1 LIPLK
6 NNSEDKPSWINSIPF
21 NYGWVIVVVAWIGM
35 FMSGPG
41 QTFVVAIFVDPIIED
56 TGWSRTTV
64 SAVYSAGSICAFVGA
79 VIAGRAFD
87 KLGARIVLTAVAA
100 LFGLATVLMSQ
111 VTHPVHLFLGFWGIR
126 SLGQTALSMV
136 STSTV
141 NIWFIRLR
149 GKATA
154 ITSLAAPISEIA
166 LPPLVYLLIVNNGWR
181 STWVI
186 LGIAIWVILLP
197 PAILLVRRTPESIGL
212 KPDMGR
218 KDVLGL
224 NDSQAADVQ
233 EENWTS
239 KEAMK
244 TKSFWLII
252 FAGTAGS
259 LIGTAMTFH
268 HMSIMNSRGIED
280 TQATLILSLTAAVG
294 VFSTILAGYLL
305 DKIPNRF
312 ILVAGQ
318 VALMASMGWTFFIQ
332 DTWHAIVYGIF
343 TGMAQGLIYTTMIV
357 IFPNYF
363 GRKHLGTIMG
373 VATIG
378 MVVSSGL
385 GPLPFGALYEI
396 SNNYDLAI
404 ISFLPLPAL
413 CALSALF
420 APPPKHKSD

>member
-1 LIPLK
+1 LISPK
-6 NNSEDKPSWINSIPF
+6 NKSTSKPSWINSIPF
-21 NYGWVIVVVAWIGM
+21 NYGWIIVVVAWLGM

-79 VIAGRAFD
+79 FIAGRAFD
-87 KLGARIVLTAVAA
+87 KFGARIVLIAVAA
-100 LFGLATVLMSQ
+100 LFGLATVLMGQ
-111 VTHPVHLFLGFWGIR
+111 VTHPAHLFLGFWGIR

-141 NIWFIRLR
+141 NVWFIRLR
-149 GKATA
+149 GRATA
-154 ITSLAAPISEIA
+154 ITSLAAPVSEIA
-166 LPPLVYLLIVNNGWR
+166 LPPLIYLLIISNGWR

-186 LGIAIWVILLP
+186 LGMAIWIVLLP
-197 PAILLVRRTPESIGL
+197 PAILLVRRTPESVGL

-218 KDVLGL
+218 KDVLQL
-224 NDSQAADVQ
+224 KETQAGVQ
-233 EENWTS
+233 EDNWTS
-239 KEAMK
+239 KQAMK
-244 TKSFWLII
+244 TKAFWLLI

-268 HMSIMNSRGIED
+268 HMSLMNSRGIANTE
-280 TQATLILSLTAAVG
+280 ATLILSLTAAVG
-294 VFSTILAGYLL
+294 VFSTILTGYLL
-305 DKIPNRF
+305 DKLPNRF
-312 ILVAGQ
+312 ILAAGQ
-318 VALMASMGWTFFIQ
+318 IMLMASMAWTFLIQ
-332 DTWHAIVYGIF
+332 NLWHAAIYGIF
-343 TGMAQGLIYTTMIV
+343 TGMTQGLIYTTMIV

-413 CALSALF
+413 CALAAVF
-420 APPPKHKSD
+420 APPPKLKS

>member
-1 LIPLK
+1 MISPK
-6 NNSEDKPSWINSIPF
+6 NKSKSKPSWINSIPF
-21 NYGWVIVVVAWIGM
+21 NYGWIIVVVAWLGM

-79 VIAGRAFD
+79 FIAGRAFD
-87 KLGARIVLTAVAA
+87 KFGARIVLIAVAA
-100 LFGLATVLMSQ
+100 LFGLATVLMGQ
-111 VTHPVHLFLGFWGIR
+111 VTHPAHLFLGFWGIR

-141 NIWFIRLR
+141 NVWFVRLR
-149 GKATA
+149 GRATA
-154 ITSLAAPISEIA
+154 ITSLAAPVSEIA
-166 LPPLVYLLIVNNGWR
+166 LPPLIYLLIISNGWR

-186 LGIAIWVILLP
+186 LGIAIWIVLLP
-197 PAILLVRRTPESIGL
+197 PAILLVRRTPESVGL

-218 KDVLGL
+218 KDVLQL
-224 NDSQAADVQ
+224 KESQTGVQ
-233 EENWTS
+233 EDNWTS
-239 KEAMK
+239 KQAMK
-244 TKSFWLII
+244 TKAFWLLI

-268 HMSIMNSRGIED
+268 HMSLMNSRGIANTE
-280 TQATLILSLTAAVG
+280 ATLILSLTAAVG
-294 VFSTILAGYLL
+294 VLSTILTGYLL
-305 DKIPNRF
+305 DKMPNRF
-312 ILVAGQ
+312 ILAAGQ
-318 VALMASMGWTFFIQ
+318 IMLMASMAWTFLIQ
-332 DTWHAIVYGIF
+332 DLWHAAIYGIF
-343 TGMAQGLIYTTMIV
+343 TGMTQGLIYTTMIV

-373 VATIG
+373 VVTIG

-413 CALSALF
+413 CALAAVF
-420 APPPKHKSD
+420 APPPKLKSQ

>member
-1 LIPLK
+1 M
-6 NNSEDKPSWINSIPF
+6 NSLPDKPTSKSSWINSIPF
-21 NYGWVIVVVAWIGM
+21 NYGWVIVAVAWLGM

-64 SAVYSAGSICAFVGA
+64 SAVYSAGSICAFLGA

-87 KLGARIVLTAVAA
+87 KFGARVVLTAVTA
-100 LFGLATVLMSQ
+100 LFGLATVLMGQ

-141 NIWFIRLR
+141 NIWFVRLR

-154 ITSLAAPISEIA
+154 ITSLAAPVSEIA
-166 LPPLVYLLIVNNGWR
+166 LPPLIYLLIVNNGWR
-181 STWVI
+181 STWVM
-186 LGIAIWVILLP
+186 LGIAIWVVLLP
-197 PAILLVRRTPESIGL
+197 PAILLVRRTPESVGL

-218 KDVLGL
+218 KDVLQL
-224 NDSQAADVQ
+224 SNSQSSEKEDS
-233 EENWTS
+233 WTA
-239 KEAMK
+239 KQAMK
-244 TKSFWLII
+244 TKAFWLLI

-268 HMSIMNSRGIED
+268 HMSIMNSRGIAD

-294 VFSTILAGYLL
+294 VFSTMLAGYLL
-305 DKIPNRF
+305 DKLPNRF
-312 ILVAGQ
+312 ILAAGQ
-318 VALMASMGWTFFIQ
+318 LALMASMVWTFMIQ
-332 DTWHAIVYGIF
+332 DLWHAVIYGIF
-343 TGMAQGLIYTTMIV
+343 TGMTQGLIYTTMIV

-396 SNNYDLAI
+396 SNNYELAI
-404 ISFLPLPAL
+404 ISFLPLPAV
-413 CALSALF
+413 CALAALL

>member
-1 LIPLK
+1 M
-6 NNSEDKPSWINSIPF
+6 NSPPDKSTSKSSWINSIPF
-21 NYGWVIVVVAWIGM
+21 NYGWVIVVVAWLGM

-64 SAVYSAGSICAFVGA
+64 SAVYSAGSICAFLGA

-87 KLGARIVLTAVAA
+87 KLGARVVLTAVAA
-100 LFGLATVLMSQ
+100 LFGLATVLMGQ
-111 VTHPVHLFLGFWGIR
+111 VTHPAHLFLGFWGIR

-154 ITSLAAPISEIA
+154 ITSLAAPVSEIA
-166 LPPLVYLLIVNNGWR
+166 LPPLIYLLIVNNGWR
-181 STWVI
+181 STWVM
-186 LGIAIWVILLP
+186 LGIAIWVVLLP
-197 PAILLVRRTPESIGL
+197 PAILLVRRTPESVGL
-212 KPDMGR
+212 KPDMER
-218 KDVLGL
+218 RDVLQL
-224 NDSQAADVQ
+224 SNSQSSEKEDS
-233 EENWTS
+233 WTA
-239 KEAMK
+239 KQAMK
-244 TKSFWLII
+244 TKAFWLLI

-268 HMSIMNSRGIED
+268 HMSIMNSRGIAD
-280 TQATLILSLTAAVG
+280 TQATLILSLTAGVG
-294 VFSTILAGYLL
+294 VVSTMLAGYLL
-305 DKIPNRF
+305 DKLPNRF
-312 ILVAGQ
+312 ILAAGQ
-318 VALMASMGWTFFIQ
+318 LALMASMVWTFMIQ
-332 DTWHAIVYGIF
+332 DLWHAVIYGIF
-343 TGMAQGLIYTTMIV
+343 TGMTQGLIYTTMIV

-396 SNNYDLAI
+396 SNNYELAI
-404 ISFLPLPAL
+404 ISFLPLPAV
-413 CALSALF
+413 CALAALL

>member
-1 LIPLK
+1 MISPK
-6 NNSEDKPSWINSIPF
+6 NKSTSKPSWINSIPF
-21 NYGWVIVVVAWIGM
+21 NYGWIIVVVAWLGM

-79 VIAGRAFD
+79 FIAGRAFD
-87 KLGARIVLTAVAA
+87 KFGARIVLIAVAA
-100 LFGLATVLMSQ
+100 LFGLATVLMGQ
-111 VTHPVHLFLGFWGIR
+111 VTHPAHLFLGFWGIR

-141 NIWFIRLR
+141 NVWFIRLR
-149 GKATA
+149 GRATA
-154 ITSLAAPISEIA
+154 ITSLAAPVSEIA
-166 LPPLVYLLIVNNGWR
+166 LPPLIYLLIISNGWR

-186 LGIAIWVILLP
+186 LGMAIWIVLLP
-197 PAILLVRRTPESIGL
+197 PAILLVRRTPESVGL

-218 KDVLGL
+218 KDVLQL
-224 NDSQAADVQ
+224 KETQAGVQ
-233 EENWTS
+233 EDNWTS
-239 KEAMK
+239 KQAMK
-244 TKSFWLII
+244 TKAFWLLI

-268 HMSIMNSRGIED
+268 HMSLMNSRGIANTE
-280 TQATLILSLTAAVG
+280 ATLILSLTAAVG
-294 VFSTILAGYLL
+294 VFSTILTGYLL
-305 DKIPNRF
+305 DKLPNRF
-312 ILVAGQ
+312 ILAAGQ
-318 VALMASMGWTFFIQ
+318 IMLMASMAWTFLIQ
-332 DTWHAIVYGIF
+332 NLWHAAIYGIF
-343 TGMAQGLIYTTMIV
+343 TGMTQGLIYTTMIV

-413 CALSALF
+413 CALAAVF
-420 APPPKHKSD
+420 APPPKLKS

>member
-1 LIPLK
+1 
-6 NNSEDKPSWINSIPF
+6 
-21 NYGWVIVVVAWIGM
+21 
-35 FMSGPG
+35 MSGPG

-79 VIAGRAFD
+79 FIAGRAFD
-87 KLGARIVLTAVAA
+87 KFGARIVLIAVAA
-100 LFGLATVLMSQ
+100 LFGLATVLMGQ
-111 VTHPVHLFLGFWGIR
+111 VTHPAHLFLGFWGIR

-141 NIWFIRLR
+141 NVWFVRLR
-149 GKATA
+149 GRATA
-154 ITSLAAPISEIA
+154 ITSLAAPVSEIA
-166 LPPLVYLLIVNNGWR
+166 LPPLIYLLIISNGWR

-186 LGIAIWVILLP
+186 LGIAIWIVLLP
-197 PAILLVRRTPESIGL
+197 PAILLVRRTPESVGL

-218 KDVLGL
+218 KDVLQL
-224 NDSQAADVQ
+224 KESQTGVQ
-233 EENWTS
+233 EDNWTS
-239 KEAMK
+239 KQAMK
-244 TKSFWLII
+244 TKAFWLLI

-268 HMSIMNSRGIED
+268 HMSLMNSRGIANTE
-280 TQATLILSLTAAVG
+280 ATLILSLTAAVG
-294 VFSTILAGYLL
+294 VLSTILTGYLL
-305 DKIPNRF
+305 DKMPNRF
-312 ILVAGQ
+312 ILAAGQ
-318 VALMASMGWTFFIQ
+318 IMLMASMAWTFLIQ
-332 DTWHAIVYGIF
+332 DLWHAAIYGIF
-343 TGMAQGLIYTTMIV
+343 TGMTQGLIYTTMIV

-373 VATIG
+373 VVTIG

-413 CALSALF
+413 CALAAVF
-420 APPPKHKSD
+420 APPPKLKSQ

>member
-1 LIPLK
+1 MISPK
-6 NNSEDKPSWINSIPF
+6 NKSKSKPSWINSIPF
-21 NYGWVIVVVAWIGM
+21 NYGWIIVVVAWLGM

-79 VIAGRAFD
+79 FIAGRAFD
-87 KLGARIVLTAVAA
+87 KFGARIVLIAVAA
-100 LFGLATVLMSQ
+100 LFGLATVLMGQ
-111 VTHPVHLFLGFWGIR
+111 VTHPAHLFLGFWGIR

-141 NIWFIRLR
+141 NVWFVRLR
-149 GKATA
+149 GRATA
-154 ITSLAAPISEIA
+154 ITSLAAPVSEIA
-166 LPPLVYLLIVNNGWR
+166 LPPLIYLLIISNGWR

-186 LGIAIWVILLP
+186 LGIAIWIVLLP
-197 PAILLVRRTPESIGL
+197 PAILLVRRTPESVGL

-218 KDVLGL
+218 KDVLQL
-224 NDSQAADVQ
+224 KESQTGVQ
-233 EENWTS
+233 EDNWTS
-239 KEAMK
+239 KQAMK
-244 TKSFWLII
+244 TKAFWLII

-268 HMSIMNSRGIED
+268 HMSLMNSRGIANTE
-280 TQATLILSLTAAVG
+280 ATLILSLTAAVG
-294 VFSTILAGYLL
+294 VLSTILTGYLL
-305 DKIPNRF
+305 DKMPNRF
-312 ILVAGQ
+312 ILAAGQ
-318 VALMASMGWTFFIQ
+318 IMLMASMAWTFLIQ
-332 DTWHAIVYGIF
+332 DLWHAAIYGIF
-343 TGMAQGLIYTTMIV
+343 TGMTQGLIYTTMIV

-373 VATIG
+373 VVTIG

-413 CALSALF
+413 CALAAVFAL
-420 APPPKHKSD
+420 PPKLKSQ

>member
-1 LIPLK
+1 
-6 NNSEDKPSWINSIPF
+6 
-21 NYGWVIVVVAWIGM
+21 VVVAWLGM
-35 FMSGPG
+35 FMTGPG

-87 KLGARIVLTAVAA
+87 KFGARIVLTAVAT

-111 VTHPVHLFLGFWGIR
+111 VTHPAHLFLGFWGIR
-126 SLGQTALSMV
+126 SLGQTALTMV

-154 ITSLAAPISEIA
+154 ITSLASPISEIA
-166 LPPLVYLLIVNNGWR
+166 LPPLIFLLIVNNGWR
-181 STWVI
+181 STWMM
-186 LGIAIWVILLP
+186 LGIAIWIVLLPPVILL
-197 PAILLVRRTPESIGL
+197 IRRTPESVGL

-218 KDVLGL
+218 KDILHIS
-224 NDSQAADVQ
+224 DSQTSVK
-233 EENWTS
+233 EEAWTS
-239 KEAMK
+239 KQAMK
-244 TKSFWLII
+244 TKAFWLII
-252 FAGTAGS
+252 FAGIAGS
-259 LIGTAMTFH
+259 LIGTGMTFH
-268 HMSIMNSRGIED
+268 HMSIMNSRNITD
-280 TQATLILSLTAAVG
+280 TQALLILSLTAAVG
-294 VFSTILAGYLL
+294 VFSTMLTGHLL
-305 DKIPNRF
+305 DKLPNRF
-312 ILVAGQ
+312 ILAAGQ
-318 VALMASMGWTFFIQ
+318 LALMASMAWTFMIQ
-332 DTWHAIVYGIF
+332 DLWHAVVYGIF
-343 TGMAQGLIYTTMIV
+343 TGMSKGLIYTTMIV

-404 ISFLPLPAL
+404 LSFLPLPVL
-413 CALSALF
+413 CAVAALF

>member
-1 LIPLK
+1 MISPK
-6 NNSEDKPSWINSIPF
+6 NKSKSKPSWINSIPF
-21 NYGWVIVVVAWIGM
+21 NYGWIIVVVAWLGM

-79 VIAGRAFD
+79 FIAGRTFD
-87 KLGARIVLTAVAA
+87 KFRARIVLIAVAA
-100 LFGLATVLMSQ
+100 LFGLATVLMGQ
-111 VTHPVHLFLGFWGIR
+111 VTHPAHLFLGFWGIR

-141 NIWFIRLR
+141 NVWFVRLR
-149 GKATA
+149 GRATA
-154 ITSLAAPISEIA
+154 ITSLAAPVSEIA
-166 LPPLVYLLIVNNGWR
+166 LPPLIYLLIISNGWR

-186 LGIAIWVILLP
+186 LGIAIWIVLLP
-197 PAILLVRRTPESIGL
+197 PAILLVRRTPESVGL

-218 KDVLGL
+218 KDVLQL
-224 NDSQAADVQ
+224 KESQTGVQ
-233 EENWTS
+233 EDNWTS
-239 KEAMK
+239 KQAMK
-244 TKSFWLII
+244 TKAFWLLI

-268 HMSIMNSRGIED
+268 HMSLMNSRGIANTE
-280 TQATLILSLTAAVG
+280 ATLILSLTAAVG
-294 VFSTILAGYLL
+294 VLSTILTGYLL
-305 DKIPNRF
+305 DKMPNRF
-312 ILVAGQ
+312 ILAAGQ
-318 VALMASMGWTFFIQ
+318 IMLMASMAWTFLIQ
-332 DTWHAIVYGIF
+332 DLWHAAIYGIF
-343 TGMAQGLIYTTMIV
+343 TGMTQGLIYTTMIV

-413 CALSALF
+413 CALAAVF
-420 APPPKHKSD
+420 APPPKLKSQ

>member
-1 LIPLK
+1 M
-6 NNSEDKPSWINSIPF
+6 
-21 NYGWVIVVVAWIGM
+21 VVAWLGM
-35 FMSGPG
+35 FMTGPG

-87 KLGARIVLTAVAA
+87 KFGARIVLTAVAT

-111 VTHPVHLFLGFWGIR
+111 VTHPAHLFLGFWGIR
-126 SLGQTALSMV
+126 SLGQTALTMV

-154 ITSLAAPISEIA
+154 ITSLASPISEIA
-166 LPPLVYLLIVNNGWR
+166 LPPLIFLLIVNNGWR
-181 STWVI
+181 STWMM
-186 LGIAIWVILLP
+186 LGIAIWIVLLPPVILL
-197 PAILLVRRTPESIGL
+197 IRRTPESVGL

-218 KDVLGL
+218 KDILHIS
-224 NDSQAADVQ
+224 DSQTSVK
-233 EENWTS
+233 EEAWTS
-239 KEAMK
+239 KQAMK
-244 TKSFWLII
+244 TKAFWLII
-252 FAGTAGS
+252 FAGIAGS
-259 LIGTAMTFH
+259 LIGTGMTFH
-268 HMSIMNSRGIED
+268 HMSIMNSRNITD
-280 TQATLILSLTAAVG
+280 TQALLILSLTAAVG
-294 VFSTILAGYLL
+294 VFSTMLTGHLL
-305 DKIPNRF
+305 DKLPNRF
-312 ILVAGQ
+312 ILAAGQ
-318 VALMASMGWTFFIQ
+318 LALMASMAWTFMIQ
-332 DTWHAIVYGIF
+332 DLWHAVVYGIF
-343 TGMAQGLIYTTMIV
+343 TGMSKGLIYTTMIV

-404 ISFLPLPAL
+404 LSFLPLPVL
-413 CALSALF
+413 CAVAALF

>member
-1 LIPLK
+1 MIFP
-6 NNSEDKPSWINSIPF
+6 EDNATSKSSWINLIPF
-21 NYGWVIVVVAWIGM
+21 NYGWIIVMVAWLGM

-64 SAVYSAGSICAFVGA
+64 SGVYTAGSIGAFIGA
-79 VIAGRAFD
+79 IIAGRSFD
-87 KLGARIVLTAVAA
+87 KFGARVVLTAVAA
-100 LFGLATVLMSQ
+100 LFGLATVLMGQ
-111 VTHPVHLFLGFWGIR
+111 VTHPAHLFLGFWGIR

-154 ITSLAAPISEIA
+154 ITSLAAPVSQIA
-166 LPPLVYLLIVNNGWR
+166 LPPLVYFLIVNNGWR
-181 STWVI
+181 TTWVI
-186 LGIAIWVILLP
+186 LGIAIWVVLLP
-197 PAILLVRRTPESIGL
+197 PAILLIRRTPESVGL

-218 KDVLGL
+218 KDVVESSH
-224 NDSQAADVQ
+224 SQSSVK
-233 EENWTS
+233 EESWTS
-239 KEAMK
+239 KHAMR
-244 TKSFWLII
+244 TKAFWLII

-268 HMSIMNSRGIED
+268 HMSILNSRGITD
-280 TQATLILSLTAAVG
+280 TQATLVLSLTAAVG
-294 VFSTILAGYLL
+294 VFSTMLTGHLL
-305 DKIPNRF
+305 DKLPNRF
-312 ILVAGQ
+312 ILAAGQ
-318 VALMASMGWTFFIQ
+318 LALMASMAWIFIVQ
-332 DTWHAIVYGIF
+332 DLWHAVIYGIF
-343 TGMAQGLIYTTMIV
+343 IGIAQGLIYTTMIV

-363 GRKHLGTIMG
+363 GRRHLGTIMG

-385 GPLPFGALYEI
+385 GPLPFGALYEM

-413 CALSALF
+413 CAVAALF
-420 APPPKHKSD
+420 APPPTHKLD

>member
-1 LIPLK
+1 
-6 NNSEDKPSWINSIPF
+6 
-21 NYGWVIVVVAWIGM
+21 M

-79 VIAGRAFD
+79 FIAGRAFD
-87 KLGARIVLTAVAA
+87 KFGARIVLIAVAA
-100 LFGLATVLMSQ
+100 LFGLATVLMGQ
-111 VTHPVHLFLGFWGIR
+111 VTHPAHLFLGFWGIR

-141 NIWFIRLR
+141 NVWFVRLR
-149 GKATA
+149 GRATA
-154 ITSLAAPISEIA
+154 ITSLAAPVSEIA
-166 LPPLVYLLIVNNGWR
+166 LPPLIYLLIISNGWR

-186 LGIAIWVILLP
+186 LGIAIWIVLLP
-197 PAILLVRRTPESIGL
+197 PAILLVRRTPESVGL

-218 KDVLGL
+218 KDVLQL
-224 NDSQAADVQ
+224 KESQTGVQ
-233 EENWTS
+233 EDNWTS
-239 KEAMK
+239 KQAMK
-244 TKSFWLII
+244 TKAFWLLI

-268 HMSIMNSRGIED
+268 HMSLMNSRGIANTE
-280 TQATLILSLTAAVG
+280 ATLILSLTAAVG
-294 VFSTILAGYLL
+294 VLSTILTGYLL
-305 DKIPNRF
+305 DKMPNRF
-312 ILVAGQ
+312 ILAAGQ
-318 VALMASMGWTFFIQ
+318 IMLMASMAWTFLIQ
-332 DTWHAIVYGIF
+332 DLWHAAIYGIF
-343 TGMAQGLIYTTMIV
+343 TGMTQGLIYTTMIV

-413 CALSALF
+413 CALAAVF
-420 APPPKHKSD
+420 APPPKLKSQ

>member
-1 LIPLK
+1 MISPK
-6 NNSEDKPSWINSIPF
+6 NKSKSKPSWINSIPF
-21 NYGWVIVVVAWIGM
+21 NYGWIIVVVAWLGM

-79 VIAGRAFD
+79 FIAGRAFD
-87 KLGARIVLTAVAA
+87 KFGARIVLIAVAA
-100 LFGLATVLMSQ
+100 LFGLATVLMGQ
-111 VTHPVHLFLGFWGIR
+111 VTHPAHLFLGFWGIR

-141 NIWFIRLR
+141 NVWFVRLR
-149 GKATA
+149 GRATA
-154 ITSLAAPISEIA
+154 ITSLAAPVSEIA
-166 LPPLVYLLIVNNGWR
+166 LPPLIYLLIISNGWR

-186 LGIAIWVILLP
+186 LGIAIWIVLLP
-197 PAILLVRRTPESIGL
+197 PAILLVRRTPESVGL

-218 KDVLGL
+218 KDVLQL
-224 NDSQAADVQ
+224 KESQTGVQ
-233 EENWTS
+233 EDNWTS
-239 KEAMK
+239 KQAMK
-244 TKSFWLII
+244 TKAFWLLI

-268 HMSIMNSRGIED
+268 HMSLMNSRGIANTE
-280 TQATLILSLTAAVG
+280 ATLILSLTAAVG
-294 VFSTILAGYLL
+294 VFSTILTGYLL
-305 DKIPNRF
+305 DKMPNRF
-312 ILVAGQ
+312 ILAAGQ
-318 VALMASMGWTFFIQ
+318 IMLMASMAWTFLIQ
-332 DTWHAIVYGIF
+332 DLWHAAIYGIF
-343 TGMAQGLIYTTMIV
+343 TGMTQGLIYTTMIV

-413 CALSALF
+413 CALAAVF
-420 APPPKHKSD
+420 ASPPKLKSQ

>member
-1 LIPLK
+1 L
-6 NNSEDKPSWINSIPF
+6 NSPPDKSTSKSSWINSIPF
-21 NYGWVIVVVAWIGM
+21 NYGWVIVVVAWLGM

-64 SAVYSAGSICAFVGA
+64 SAVYSAGSICAFLGA

-87 KLGARIVLTAVAA
+87 KLGARVVLTAVAA
-100 LFGLATVLMSQ
+100 LFGLATVLMGQ
-111 VTHPVHLFLGFWGIR
+111 VTHPAHLFLGFWGIR

-154 ITSLAAPISEIA
+154 ITSLAAPVSEIA
-166 LPPLVYLLIVNNGWR
+166 LPPLIYLLIVNNGWR
-181 STWVI
+181 STWVM
-186 LGIAIWVILLP
+186 LGIAIWVVLLP
-197 PAILLVRRTPESIGL
+197 PAILLVRRTPESVGL
-212 KPDMGR
+212 KPDMER
-218 KDVLGL
+218 RDVLQL
-224 NDSQAADVQ
+224 SNSQSSEKEDS
-233 EENWTS
+233 WTA
-239 KEAMK
+239 KQAMK
-244 TKSFWLII
+244 TKAFWLLI

-268 HMSIMNSRGIED
+268 HMSIMNSRGIAD
-280 TQATLILSLTAAVG
+280 TQATLILSLTAGVG
-294 VFSTILAGYLL
+294 VVSTMLAGYLL
-305 DKIPNRF
+305 DKLPNRF
-312 ILVAGQ
+312 ILAAGQ
-318 VALMASMGWTFFIQ
+318 LALMASMVWTFMIQ
-332 DTWHAIVYGIF
+332 DLWHAVIYGIF
-343 TGMAQGLIYTTMIV
+343 TGMTQGLIYTTMIV

-396 SNNYDLAI
+396 SNNYELAI
-404 ISFLPLPAL
+404 ISFLPLPAV
-413 CALSALF
+413 CALAALL

>member
-1 LIPLK
+1 
-6 NNSEDKPSWINSIPF
+6 
-21 NYGWVIVVVAWIGM
+21 
-35 FMSGPG
+35 MSGPG

-79 VIAGRAFD
+79 FIAGRAFD
-87 KLGARIVLTAVAA
+87 KFGARIVLIAVAA
-100 LFGLATVLMSQ
+100 LFGLATVLMGQ
-111 VTHPVHLFLGFWGIR
+111 VTHPAHLFLGFWGIR

-141 NIWFIRLR
+141 NVWFVRLR
-149 GKATA
+149 GRATA
-154 ITSLAAPISEIA
+154 ITSLAAPVSEIA
-166 LPPLVYLLIVNNGWR
+166 LPPLIYLLIISNGWR

-186 LGIAIWVILLP
+186 LGIAIWIVLLP
-197 PAILLVRRTPESIGL
+197 PAILLVRRTPESVGL

-218 KDVLGL
+218 KDVLQL
-224 NDSQAADVQ
+224 KESQTGVQ
-233 EENWTS
+233 EDNWTS
-239 KEAMK
+239 KQAMK
-244 TKSFWLII
+244 TKAFWLLI

-268 HMSIMNSRGIED
+268 HMSLMNSRGIANTE
-280 TQATLILSLTAAVG
+280 ATLILSLTAAVG
-294 VFSTILAGYLL
+294 VLSTILTGYLL
-305 DKIPNRF
+305 DKMPNRF
-312 ILVAGQ
+312 ILAAGQ
-318 VALMASMGWTFFIQ
+318 IMLMASMAWTFLIQ
-332 DTWHAIVYGIF
+332 DLWHAAIYGIF
-343 TGMAQGLIYTTMIV
+343 TGMTQGLIYTTMIV

-413 CALSALF
+413 CALAAVF
-420 APPPKHKSD
+420 APPPKLKSQ

>member
-1 LIPLK
+1 M
-6 NNSEDKPSWINSIPF
+6 NSLPDKPTSKSSWINSIPF
-21 NYGWVIVVVAWIGM
+21 NYGWVIVVVAWLGM

-41 QTFVVAIFVDPIIED
+41 QTFVVAIFIDPIIED

-64 SAVYSAGSICAFVGA
+64 SAVYSAGSICAFLGA
-79 VIAGRAFD
+79 VVAGRAFD
-87 KLGARIVLTAVAA
+87 KFGARVVLTAVAA
-100 LFGLATVLMSQ
+100 LFGLATVLMGQ

-141 NIWFIRLR
+141 NIWFVRFR

-154 ITSLAAPISEIA
+154 ITSLAAPVSQIA
-166 LPPLVYLLIVNNGWR
+166 LPPLIYLLIVNNGWR
-181 STWVI
+181 STWFM
-186 LGIAIWVILLP
+186 LGIAIWVVLLP
-197 PAILLVRRTPESIGL
+197 PAILLVRRSPESVGL
-212 KPDMGR
+212 KPDIGR
-218 KDVLGL
+218 KDVLSL
-224 NDSQAADVQ
+224 SDSQSSEKEDS
-233 EENWTS
+233 WTA
-239 KEAMK
+239 KQALK
-244 TKSFWLII
+244 TKAFWLII

-268 HMSIMNSRGIED
+268 HMSIMNSRGIAD
-280 TQATLILSLTAAVG
+280 TQATLMLSLTAAVG
-294 VFSTILAGYLL
+294 VFSTMLTGHLL
-305 DKIPNRF
+305 DKLPNRF
-312 ILVAGQ
+312 NLVAGQ
-318 VALMASMGWTFFIQ
+318 LALMASMAWTFMIQ
-332 DTWHAIVYGIF
+332 ELWHAVIYGIF

-396 SNNYDLAI
+396 SNNYELAI
-404 ISFLPLPAL
+404 ISFLPLPAV
-413 CALSALF
+413 CALAALL
-420 APPPKHKSD
+420 APPPKHKSN

>member
-1 LIPLK
+1 
-6 NNSEDKPSWINSIPF
+6 
-21 NYGWVIVVVAWIGM
+21 
-35 FMSGPG
+35 MSGPG

-79 VIAGRAFD
+79 FIAGRAFD
-87 KLGARIVLTAVAA
+87 KFGARIVLIAVAA
-100 LFGLATVLMSQ
+100 LFGLATVLMGQ
-111 VTHPVHLFLGFWGIR
+111 VTHPAHLFLGFWGIR

-141 NIWFIRLR
+141 NVWFIRLR
-149 GKATA
+149 GRATA
-154 ITSLAAPISEIA
+154 ITSLAAPVSEIA
-166 LPPLVYLLIVNNGWR
+166 LPPLIYLLIISNGWR

-186 LGIAIWVILLP
+186 LGMAIWIVLLP
-197 PAILLVRRTPESIGL
+197 PAILLVRRTPESVGL

-218 KDVLGL
+218 KDVLQL
-224 NDSQAADVQ
+224 KETQAGVQ
-233 EENWTS
+233 EDNWTS
-239 KEAMK
+239 KQAMK
-244 TKSFWLII
+244 TKAFWLLI

-268 HMSIMNSRGIED
+268 HMSLMNSRGIANTE
-280 TQATLILSLTAAVG
+280 ATLILSLTAAVG
-294 VFSTILAGYLL
+294 VFSTILTGYLL
-305 DKIPNRF
+305 DKLPNRF
-312 ILVAGQ
+312 ILAAGQ
-318 VALMASMGWTFFIQ
+318 IMLMASMAWTFLIQ
-332 DTWHAIVYGIF
+332 NLWHAAIYGIF
-343 TGMAQGLIYTTMIV
+343 TGMTQGLIYTTMIV

-413 CALSALF
+413 CALAAVF
-420 APPPKHKSD
+420 APPPKLKS

>member
-1 LIPLK
+1 
-6 NNSEDKPSWINSIPF
+6 
-21 NYGWVIVVVAWIGM
+21 
-35 FMSGPG
+35 MSGPG

-87 KLGARIVLTAVAA
+87 KFGARIVLIAVAA
-100 LFGLATVLMSQ
+100 LFGLATVLMGQ
-111 VTHPVHLFLGFWGIR
+111 VTHPAHLFLGFWGIR

-141 NIWFIRLR
+141 NVWFVRLR
-149 GKATA
+149 GRATA
-154 ITSLAAPISEIA
+154 ITSLAAPVSEIA
-166 LPPLVYLLIVNNGWR
+166 LPPLIYLLIISNGWR
-181 STWVI
+181 STWMI
-186 LGIAIWVILLP
+186 LGMAIWIVLLP
-197 PAILLVRRTPESIGL
+197 PAILLVRRTPESVGL

-218 KDVLGL
+218 KDLL
-224 NDSQAADVQ
+224 QLKESQTGVQ
-233 EENWTS
+233 EDNWTP
-239 KEAMK
+239 KQAMK
-244 TKSFWLII
+244 TKAFWLLI

-268 HMSIMNSRGIED
+268 HMSLMNSRGIANTE
-280 TQATLILSLTAAVG
+280 ATLILSLAAAVG
-294 VFSTILAGYLL
+294 VFSTILTGYLL
-305 DKIPNRF
+305 DKMPNRF
-312 ILVAGQ
+312 ILAAGQ
-318 VALMASMGWTFFIQ
+318 IMLMASMAWTFLIQ
-332 DTWHAIVYGIF
+332 DLWHAAIYGIF
-343 TGMAQGLIYTTMIV
+343 TGMTQGLIYTTMIV

-373 VATIG
+373 VATVG

-413 CALSALF
+413 CALAAVF
-420 APPPKHKSD
+420 APPPKHKSQ

>member
-1 LIPLK
+1 LISPE
-6 NNSEDKPSWINSIPF
+6 NKPTSKSSWINSIPF
-21 NYGWVIVVVAWIGM
+21 NYGWVIVVVAWLGM
-35 FMSGPG
+35 FMTGPG

-87 KLGARIVLTAVAA
+87 KFGARIVLTAVAT

-111 VTHPVHLFLGFWGIR
+111 VTHPAHLFLGFWGIR
-126 SLGQTALSMV
+126 SLGQTALTMV

-154 ITSLAAPISEIA
+154 ITSLASPISEIA
-166 LPPLVYLLIVNNGWR
+166 LPPLIFLLIVNNGWR
-181 STWVI
+181 STWMM
-186 LGIAIWVILLP
+186 LGIAIWIVLLPPVILL
-197 PAILLVRRTPESIGL
+197 IRRTPESVGL

-218 KDVLGL
+218 KDILHIS
-224 NDSQAADVQ
+224 DSQTSVK
-233 EENWTS
+233 EEAWTS
-239 KEAMK
+239 KQAMK
-244 TKSFWLII
+244 TKAFWLII
-252 FAGTAGS
+252 FAGIAGS
-259 LIGTAMTFH
+259 LIGTGMTFH
-268 HMSIMNSRGIED
+268 HMSIMNSRNITD
-280 TQATLILSLTAAVG
+280 TQALLILSLTAAVG
-294 VFSTILAGYLL
+294 VFSTMLTGHLL
-305 DKIPNRF
+305 DKLPNRF
-312 ILVAGQ
+312 ILAAGQ
-318 VALMASMGWTFFIQ
+318 LALMASMAWTFMIQ
-332 DTWHAIVYGIF
+332 DLWHAVVYGIF
-343 TGMAQGLIYTTMIV
+343 TGMSKGLIYTTMIV

-404 ISFLPLPAL
+404 LSFLPLPVL
-413 CALSALF
+413 CAVAALF

>member
-1 LIPLK
+1 
-6 NNSEDKPSWINSIPF
+6 
-21 NYGWVIVVVAWIGM
+21 
-35 FMSGPG
+35 MSGPG

-79 VIAGRAFD
+79 FIAGRAFD
-87 KLGARIVLTAVAA
+87 KFGARIVLIAVAA
-100 LFGLATVLMSQ
+100 LFGLATVLMGQ
-111 VTHPVHLFLGFWGIR
+111 VTHPAHLFLGFWGIR

-141 NIWFIRLR
+141 NVWFVRLR
-149 GKATA
+149 GRATA
-154 ITSLAAPISEIA
+154 ITSLAAPVSEIA
-166 LPPLVYLLIVNNGWR
+166 LPPLIYLLIISNGWR

-186 LGIAIWVILLP
+186 LGIAIWIVLLP
-197 PAILLVRRTPESIGL
+197 PAILLVRRTPESVGL

-218 KDVLGL
+218 KDVLQL
-224 NDSQAADVQ
+224 KESQTGVQ
-233 EENWTS
+233 EDNWTS
-239 KEAMK
+239 KQAMK
-244 TKSFWLII
+244 TKAFWLLI

-268 HMSIMNSRGIED
+268 HMSLMNSRGIANTE
-280 TQATLILSLTAAVG
+280 ATLILSLTAAVG
-294 VFSTILAGYLL
+294 VFSTILTGYLL
-305 DKIPNRF
+305 DKMPNRF
-312 ILVAGQ
+312 ILAAGQ
-318 VALMASMGWTFFIQ
+318 IMLMASMAWTFLIQ
-332 DTWHAIVYGIF
+332 DLWHAAIYGIF
-343 TGMAQGLIYTTMIV
+343 TGMTQGLIYTTMIV

-413 CALSALF
+413 CALAAVF
-420 APPPKHKSD
+420 ASPPKLKSQ

>member
-1 LIPLK
+1 
-6 NNSEDKPSWINSIPF
+6 
-21 NYGWVIVVVAWIGM
+21 
-35 FMSGPG
+35 MSGPG

-79 VIAGRAFD
+79 FIAGRAFD
-87 KLGARIVLTAVAA
+87 KFGARIVLIAVAA
-100 LFGLATVLMSQ
+100 LFGLATVLMGQ
-111 VTHPVHLFLGFWGIR
+111 VTHPAHLFLGFWGIR

-141 NIWFIRLR
+141 NVWFVRLR
-149 GKATA
+149 GRATA
-154 ITSLAAPISEIA
+154 ITSLAAPVSEIA
-166 LPPLVYLLIVNNGWR
+166 LPPLIYLLIISNGWR

-186 LGIAIWVILLP
+186 LGMAIWIVLLP
-197 PAILLVRRTPESIGL
+197 PAILLVRRTPESVGL

-218 KDVLGL
+218 KDVLQL
-224 NDSQAADVQ
+224 KESQTGVQ
-233 EENWTS
+233 EDNWTS
-239 KEAMK
+239 KQAMK
-244 TKSFWLII
+244 TKAFWLLI

-268 HMSIMNSRGIED
+268 HMSLMNSRGIANTE
-280 TQATLILSLTAAVG
+280 ATLILSLTAAVG
-294 VFSTILAGYLL
+294 VFSTILTGYLL
-305 DKIPNRF
+305 DKMPNRF
-312 ILVAGQ
+312 ILAAGQ
-318 VALMASMGWTFFIQ
+318 IMLMASMAWTFLIQ
-332 DTWHAIVYGIF
+332 DLWHAAIYGIF
-343 TGMAQGLIYTTMIV
+343 TGMTQGLIYTTMIV

-413 CALSALF
+413 CALAAVF
-420 APPPKHKSD
+420 ASPPKLKSQ

>member
-1 LIPLK
+1 MISPK
-6 NNSEDKPSWINSIPF
+6 NKSISKPSWINSIPF
-21 NYGWVIVVVAWIGM
+21 NYGWIIVGVAWLGM

-79 VIAGRAFD
+79 FIAGRAFD
-87 KLGARIVLTAVAA
+87 KFGARIVLIAVAA
-100 LFGLATVLMSQ
+100 LFGLATVLMGQ
-111 VTHPVHLFLGFWGIR
+111 VTHPAHLFLGFWGIR

-141 NIWFIRLR
+141 NVWFVRLR
-149 GKATA
+149 GRATA
-154 ITSLAAPISEIA
+154 ITSLAAPVSEIA
-166 LPPLVYLLIVNNGWR
+166 LPPLIYLLIISNGWR
-181 STWVI
+181 STWMI
-186 LGIAIWVILLP
+186 LGMAIWIVLLP
-197 PAILLVRRTPESIGL
+197 PAILLVRRTPESVGL

-218 KDVLGL
+218 KHVLQL
-224 NDSQAADVQ
+224 KQSQTGVQ
-233 EENWTS
+233 EDNWTS
-239 KEAMK
+239 KQAMK
-244 TKSFWLII
+244 TKAFWLII

-268 HMSIMNSRGIED
+268 HMSLMNSRGIANTE
-280 TQATLILSLTAAVG
+280 ATLILSLTAAVG
-294 VFSTILAGYLL
+294 VFSTMLTGYLL
-305 DKIPNRF
+305 DKLPNRF
-312 ILVAGQ
+312 ILAAGQ
-318 VALMASMGWTFFIQ
+318 IMLMAAMAWTFLIQ
-332 DTWHAIVYGIF
+332 DLWHAAIYGIF
-343 TGMAQGLIYTTMIV
+343 TGMTQGLIYTTMIV

-413 CALSALF
+413 CALAAVF
-420 APPPKHKSD
+420 APPPKLKSQ

>member
-1 LIPLK
+1 
-6 NNSEDKPSWINSIPF
+6 
-21 NYGWVIVVVAWIGM
+21 M

-87 KLGARIVLTAVAA
+87 KFGARIVLTAVAV
-100 LFGLATVLMSQ
+100 LFGLATVLMGQ
-111 VTHPVHLFLGFWGIR
+111 VSHPVHLFLGFWGIR

-141 NIWFIRLR
+141 NVWFVRLR

-166 LPPLVYLLIVNNGWR
+166 LPPLIYLLIVNNGWR
-181 STWVI
+181 STWVM
-186 LGIAIWVILLP
+186 LGIAIWIVLLP
-197 PAILLVRRTPESIGL
+197 PAILLVRRSPESVGL

-218 KDVLGL
+218 KDVLQFR
-224 NDSQAADVQ
+224 NFEPDIK
-233 EENWTS
+233 ENAWTS
-239 KEAMK
+239 KQAMK

-268 HMSIMNSRGIED
+268 HMSLMNSRGIGD

-294 VFSTILAGYLL
+294 VFSTILTGHLL
-305 DKIPNRF
+305 DKLPNRF
-312 ILVAGQ
+312 ILAAGQ
-318 VALMASMGWTFFIQ
+318 LTLMASMAWTFLIQ
-332 DTWHAIVYGIF
+332 DLWHAVVYGIF
-343 TGMAQGLIYTTMIV
+343 TGMTQGLIYTTMIV

-396 SNNYDLAI
+396 SNNYELAI

-413 CALSALF
+413 CAIAALF

>member
-1 LIPLK
+1 MIFP
-6 NNSEDKPSWINSIPF
+6 EDNATSKSSWINLIPF
-21 NYGWVIVVVAWIGM
+21 NYGWIIVMVAWLGM

-64 SAVYSAGSICAFVGA
+64 SGVYTAGSIGAFIGA
-79 VIAGRAFD
+79 IIAGRSFD
-87 KLGARIVLTAVAA
+87 KFGARVVLTAVAA
-100 LFGLATVLMSQ
+100 LFGLATVLMGQ
-111 VTHPVHLFLGFWGIR
+111 VTHPAHLFLGFWGIR

-154 ITSLAAPISEIA
+154 ITSLAAPVSQIA
-166 LPPLVYLLIVNNGWR
+166 LPPLVYFLIVNNGWR
-181 STWVI
+181 TTWVI
-186 LGIAIWVILLP
+186 LGIAIWVVLLP
-197 PAILLVRRTPESIGL
+197 PAILLIRRTPESVGL

-218 KDVLGL
+218 KDVVESSH
-224 NDSQAADVQ
+224 SQSSVK
-233 EENWTS
+233 EESWTS
-239 KEAMK
+239 KHAMR
-244 TKSFWLII
+244 TKAFWLII

-268 HMSIMNSRGIED
+268 HMSILNSRGITD
-280 TQATLILSLTAAVG
+280 TQATLVLSLTAAVG
-294 VFSTILAGYLL
+294 VFSTMLTGHLL
-305 DKIPNRF
+305 DKLPNRF
-312 ILVAGQ
+312 ILAAGQ
-318 VALMASMGWTFFIQ
+318 LALMASMAWIFIVQ
-332 DTWHAIVYGIF
+332 DLWHAVIYGIF
-343 TGMAQGLIYTTMIV
+343 TGIAQGLIYTTMIV

-363 GRKHLGTIMG
+363 GRRHLGTIMG

-385 GPLPFGALYEI
+385 GPLPFGALYEM

-413 CALSALF
+413 CTVAALF
-420 APPPKHKSD
+420 APPPTHKLD